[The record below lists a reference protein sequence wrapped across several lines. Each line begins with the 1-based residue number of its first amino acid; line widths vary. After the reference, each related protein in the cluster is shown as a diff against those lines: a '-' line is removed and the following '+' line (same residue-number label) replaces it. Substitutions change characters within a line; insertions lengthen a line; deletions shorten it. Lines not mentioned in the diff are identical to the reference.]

1 MQRERYIYCKN
12 VACWMFTNWAHPCDQ
27 CLGQETVLYQ
37 PPLCFPTSVSPQ
49 ARHHPDSKPRVVLP
63 GFGLYVNRIT
73 LHAPFCVW
81 LLLLSILFV
90 KFIPIAVC
98 GCRLFI
104 LIALQ
109 KFTVGMCHDVFTCL
123 LYCWWAFGG
132 FPVLASTNSVAM
144 NILAQVLT
152 HACVSIG
159 SLPQN
164 GITESQDIHM
174 LLWIPLNSFPKQLN
188 FLAFLPDM
196 CEKSYFLFSF
206 MPRHKEE
213 E

>member
-1 MQRERYIYCKN
+1 M
-12 VACWMFTNWAHPCDQ
+12 
-27 CLGQETVLYQ
+27 
-37 PPLCFPTSVSPQ
+37 
-49 ARHHPDSKPRVVLP
+49 VVDYS
-63 GFGLYVNRIT
+63 FS
-73 LHAPFCVW
+73 
-81 LLLLSILFV
+81 LLSKSSLWEC
-90 KFIPIAVC
+90 A
-98 GCRLFI
+98 
-104 LIALQ
+104 
-109 KFTVGMCHDVFTCL
+109 TMYL
-123 LYCWWAFGG
+123 LVSSTADGHLGG

-206 MPRHKEE
+206 MPWHKEE